1 MTEHLP
7 LDDIRVIDLTVAR
20 AGPTCVRQLADWGAD
35 VIRVEPP
42 AGAAGPGAPGVA
54 GDTRHGCDFQHLHR
68 NKRSLSLDLKAP
80 GAREV
85 LMRLVDTAD
94 ALIENMRP
102 AVKDRLGFGFAA
114 VHARNPR
121 LVYGS
126 ISGFGQDGPYAA
138 RGGVDQIAQG
148 MGGLMSVTGLPGTEP
163 TRAGIPVSDLAA
175 GLYLAVGVL
184 VALHDRD
191 RTGTGRWVQTS
202 LLESMI
208 AMMDFQAARWTVDH
222 EVPAQ
227 AGNHHPTGV
236 PMGCFAAA
244 DGYVNIAGASGRMLR
259 RLCEAIGLPGIPAD
273 PRFDSAGKR
282 SANRAELN
290 ALIAQRLR
298 TRTVAAWVEDLNRA
312 GVPCGPVY
320 RMDEV
325 FADPQ
330 VEHLAMTEPVEH
342 PALGRLDILRNA
354 VRMAGAPG
362 TVRTPSPDLGGD
374 TDAVLT
380 ELGYP
385 RAEIDRL
392 RAQRV
397 I

>member
-1 MTEHLP
+1 VTEHLP

-42 AGAAGPGAPGVA
+42 PAGAPGVA
-54 GDTRHGCDFQHLHR
+54 GDARHGGDFQHLHR
-68 NKRSLSLDLKAP
+68 NQRSLSLDLKAP

-94 ALIENMRP
+94 VLIENMRP
-102 AVKDRLGFGFAA
+102 PVKDRLDFGFAA

-208 AMMDFQAARWTVDH
+208 AMMDFQAARWTIDH

-227 AGNHHPTGV
+227 AGNHHPVGV

-244 DGYVNIAGASGRMLR
+244 DGYVNIAGASGRLLLN
-259 RLCEAIGLPGIPAD
+259 LCQAIGLPGIPAD
-273 PRFDSAGKR
+273 PRFDSAAKR

-342 PALGRLDILRNA
+342 PALGPLDIPRNA
-354 VRMAGAPG
+354 VRMTGAPG
-362 TVRTPSPDLGGD
+362 TVRTPSPDLGAIPTRCSPSLAIHVRRSTGS
-374 TDAVLT
+374 ART
-380 ELGYP
+380 E
-385 RAEIDRL
+385 
-392 RAQRV
+392 
-397 I
+397 

>member
-1 MTEHLP
+1 VTEHLP

-208 AMMDFQAARWTVDH
+208 AMMDFQAARWTIDH